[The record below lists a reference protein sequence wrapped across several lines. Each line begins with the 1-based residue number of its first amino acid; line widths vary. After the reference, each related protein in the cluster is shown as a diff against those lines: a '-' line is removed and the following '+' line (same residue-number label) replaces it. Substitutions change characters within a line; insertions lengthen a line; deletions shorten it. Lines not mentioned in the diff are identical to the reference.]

1 MADRHILDN
10 RTSMVAGYLAQSL
23 AGADDFCFVSA
34 YFAIHGCALLAN
46 QLETVA
52 GSCWVAPAR
61 WRRWIRGERSPR
73 RLNSLEGG
81 LGGGD
86 QPNLLGHQE
95 LASEDRETVKEL

>member
-10 RTSMVAGYLAQSL
+10 RTSMAAGYLAQSL

-34 YFAIHGCALLAN
+34 YLRHPRHALLAD

-52 GSCWVAPAR
+52 DSCWMTPAR
-61 WRRWIRGERSPR
+61 WRRWIRGKKEPKAFEFT
-73 RLNSLEGG
+73 EGG

-86 QPNLLGHQE
+86 QPNLDIKNWPARIG
-95 LASEDRETVKEL
+95 RR